1 LQIFASRAGFA
12 LTLLN
17 FGIMNPRHLEEVK
30 SNAENV
36 LRGEL
41 EKLVKM
47 QADLQTAVDAIQ
59 ATFSKIELFKNERF
73 LSLKARSG
81 NRL

>member
-1 LQIFASRAGFA
+1 
-12 LTLLN
+12 
-17 FGIMNPRHLEEVK
+17 MNPRHLEEVK

-59 ATFSKIELFKNERF
+59 ATISKIDLFKNERF